1 MMISGRQHAGE
12 DFGAKV
18 VLVAQAVGAALDDAG
33 LVVEPLDE
41 AERDLVL
48 PPAVGRAAVPLLIA
62 HLGEFLIRR
71 EPLPLEACAPVLE
84 EAPRPAFTFIA
95 PQLDEALL
103 ENIGRVEPFVGRQQY
118 LQRLLAVEREILSAR
133 EQRVF
138 LALDVAPLAIL
149 APGILALANRIQG
162 LPQMADDMELVEQNR
177 RLWRMRI
184 RRQAER
190 LPHVHDGEANTRTLL
205 LAEPGVELAHARLRT
220 ILAAKPD
227 RPPAHKV
234 ADNDPVIVSFADRY
248 LVDADHLRPGRAH
261 ALELGFHVLLVQRL
275 DRVPVQRQVLSH
287 VLDRCRP
294 TTLAHIVCKTLG
306 VERIVRQKIEPF
318 LLHLATT
325 AALEPPQ

>member
-1 MMISGRQHAGE
+1 MAGKI
-12 DFGAKV
+12 FNPKV
-18 VLVAQAVGAALDDAG
+18 FFVPQAVGAALDHAD

-41 AERDLVL
+41 AERDFVL
-48 PPAVGRAAVPLLIA
+48 KPTVGRNAVPMTID

-84 EAPRPAFTFIA
+84 EAPRPAFAFIA
-95 PQLDEALL
+95 PQLAEALL
-103 ENIGRVEPFVGRQQY
+103 EDIGRVEPFVGRQQY

-149 APGILALANRIQG
+149 DPGILALADRIQG

-205 LAEPGVELAHARLRT
+205 LAEPGVKLAHARLRT
-220 ILAAKPD
+220 GHATKPH

-234 ADNDPVIVSFADRY
+234 ADHGPV
-248 LVDADHLRPGRAH
+248 
-261 ALELGFHVLLVQRL
+261 
-275 DRVPVQRQVLSH
+275 
-287 VLDRCRP
+287 
-294 TTLAHIVCKTLG
+294 
-306 VERIVRQKIEPF
+306 
-318 LLHLATT
+318 T
-325 AALEPPQ
+325 A